1 MRLLV
6 IGASG
11 FLGRHVWQ
19 QATGAGMAVV
29 TAGRAG
35 LPGSPEHLRLDLATA
50 DPAELAGLIAPV
62 APDVVVNCAGAT
74 SGARRRMIVRKH
86 AFTSIFSAKL
96 AKS

>member
-19 QATGAGMAVV
+19 QATGAGMTVV

-35 LPGSPEHLRLDLATA
+35 LPR
-50 DPAELAGLIAPV
+50 LAGAPP
-62 APDVVVNCAGAT
+62 ARPGHRR
-74 SGARRRMIVRKH
+74 SG
-86 AFTSIFSAKL
+86 
-96 AKS
+96 